1 MENQLNNTENE
12 QPLDNMTEIN
22 GASIGENIDLKG
34 GRVIGVPDFVELAEQ
49 GFSEE
54 ELKRI
59 VLLRK
64 RYNQGDHE
72 VTPEHL
78 RLRFARYLYDSGKIA
93 R

>member
-1 MENQLNNTENE
+1 MENHFNNTENE
-12 QPLDNMTEIN
+12 QPLDNMTEMSSI
-22 GASIGENIDLKG
+22 SIGENIDLKG
-34 GRVIGVPDFVELAEQ
+34 GRVIDVPDFIDLAEQ
-49 GFSEE
+49 GFSED

-59 VLLRK
+59 VQLRK